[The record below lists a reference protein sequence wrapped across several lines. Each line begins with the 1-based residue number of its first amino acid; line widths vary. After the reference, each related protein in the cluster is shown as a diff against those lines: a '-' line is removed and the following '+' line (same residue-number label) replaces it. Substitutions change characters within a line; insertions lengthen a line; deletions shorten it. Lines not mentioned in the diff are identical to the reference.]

1 MSLIDSRMEDAVMLD
16 LVSVPDGFGGVLK
29 EWRDGAPFR
38 AAIQLKTTT
47 DAEIAYQQG
56 AKRLYTVY
64 TRQIVRLDRGDRFRR
79 VNDGRVLRKNLAL
92 CGKDEAW
99 LKKTLSEQGIPSPAQ
114 VFLLTLDEK
123 GSTCCVPREEAP

>member
-1 MSLIDSRMEDAVMLD
+1 MSLIDSRLEDAVMLD

-38 AAIQLKTTT
+38 AAILLKTTT

-64 TRQIVRLDRGDRFRR
+64 TRQMWRLERGDRFRR
-79 VNDGRVLRKNLAL
+79 VSDGRVMRVTSDAAEDKAPGSSAL
-92 CGKDEAW
+92 DLYRVQAEVV
-99 LKKTLSEQGIPSPAQ
+99 EP
-114 VFLLTLDEK
+114 
-123 GSTCCVPREEAP
+123 

>member
-29 EWRDGAPFR
+29 EWRDGAAFR

-64 TRQIVRLDRGDRFRR
+64 TRQIVRLERGDRLRR
-79 VNDGRVLRKNLAL
+79 VSDGRVLRVTSDAAE
-92 CGKDEAW
+92 D
-99 LKKTLSEQGIPSPAQ
+99 KTPGSSS
-114 VFLLTLDEK
+114 LDLYRVQAE
-123 GSTCCVPREEAP
+123 VVDP